1 MTLFSFHSLTLRRA
15 MGIILVMILTDTSR
29 AADKVEWRTDYDT
42 ARKEAVEKNK
52 PLFIDFGTEEC
63 VHCKRLH
70 TSTFKDPSIIQLLN
84 ERFVPLKVDGNREPR
99 LTQALRIQAYPTI
112 ILAGNDGKIHAWI
125 EGYMDAGRLSEY
137 LLRASAQQAPDWMTR
152 DYQQASKSI
161 ASGDYTTAVALLK
174 KIITDGKDASIQ
186 AKARETMHDLE
197 NQATG
202 RLTRAKQMQEKG
214 QSLEVVDILTD
225 LAKRYAGTEAAEEG
239 LKMLN
244 LLVEKPDLRNQ
255 QRRRRAQELLA
266 DAREDFKRTRYQSC
280 LDRCEILSSAYQEFP
295 EAKEAVQLGKEIK
308 NNKER
313 MAKVAEEIL
322 DRYVNTLVTL
332 GDTYKSE
339 GQKELALECYEKVK
353 KLSPNTPA
361 ASTAQLRV
369 NELQSKPTVQ

>member
-1 MTLFSFHSLTLRRA
+1 
-15 MGIILVMILTDTSR
+15 
-29 AADKVEWRTDYDT
+29 
-42 ARKEAVEKNK
+42 
-52 PLFIDFGTEEC
+52 
-63 VHCKRLH
+63 
-70 TSTFKDPSIIQLLN
+70 
-84 ERFVPLKVDGNREPR
+84 
-99 LTQALRIQAYPTI
+99 
-112 ILAGNDGKIHAWI
+112 
-125 EGYMDAGRLSEY
+125 
-137 LLRASAQQAPDWMTR
+137 
-152 DYQQASKSI
+152 
-161 ASGDYTTAVALLK
+161 LK